1 MKLLVHL
8 IKKDA
13 MALGKLWCFW
23 VLIIVAQVGAA
34 RELSLQ
40 HTVDLLRYQYVE
52 GYFYGI
58 GAAWMLGAYLLAG
71 AAILQDPPVGT
82 RIFWMTRPIS
92 GGMLIR
98 AKLVGIF
105 VFLVLVPALVWLP
118 WWVACGF
125 GVFDLAAAS
134 VKMAELAFFAVAP
147 AVILGAISGDGPR
160 FMLYNIVG
168 VAAAW
173 TLGMVLALRTSGN
186 AHGVVVT
193 RTWIGLL
200 VVAGLAIAAVA
211 TQYRS
216 RRWGRAATQLL
227 SGIVLGSAAAA
238 FLPFDAT
245 TLFKA
250 PKPKPAEFAGQVQF
264 SVHLISVNRNPGPSD
279 TRQVSLS
286 VEVDGRPP
294 KTSIAGSLANVEL
307 SWPDGTRSV
316 SRDVW
321 LMPRYTGA
329 VEAVAEVLGIPA
341 WTPDPETDAKLLLL
355 ANEQR
360 TKHGEKPWAKLPRY
374 RGTTGFWTSFQVDA
388 VVAKKFDEEGPPAC
402 SVDVTA
408 RFQHPHIIFQVPLVA
423 GSSGSGGGM
432 SVHILSAAASQSEKS
447 NTNHY
452 GAWIHTESAPDADTR
467 LFGIET
473 GIAGGILDF
482 ERGRGPN
489 VDFVDSSLAFETMDR
504 MHVSIPFPRLWRE
517 GKWVDG
523 SWSPAILVAARFE
536 DAGSVVRTVRVE
548 KLAYGN

>member
-211 TQYRS
+211 T
-216 RRWGRAATQLL
+216 
-227 SGIVLGSAAAA
+227 
-238 FLPFDAT
+238 
-245 TLFKA
+245 
-250 PKPKPAEFAGQVQF
+250 
-264 SVHLISVNRNPGPSD
+264 
-279 TRQVSLS
+279 
-286 VEVDGRPP
+286 
-294 KTSIAGSLANVEL
+294 
-307 SWPDGTRSV
+307 
-316 SRDVW
+316 
-321 LMPRYTGA
+321 
-329 VEAVAEVLGIPA
+329 
-341 WTPDPETDAKLLLL
+341 
-355 ANEQR
+355 
-360 TKHGEKPWAKLPRY
+360 
-374 RGTTGFWTSFQVDA
+374 
-388 VVAKKFDEEGPPAC
+388 EEP
-402 SVDVTA
+402 
-408 RFQHPHIIFQVPLVA
+408 
-423 GSSGSGGGM
+423 
-432 SVHILSAAASQSEKS
+432 
-447 NTNHY
+447 
-452 GAWIHTESAPDADTR
+452 
-467 LFGIET
+467 
-473 GIAGGILDF
+473 
-482 ERGRGPN
+482 
-489 VDFVDSSLAFETMDR
+489 
-504 MHVSIPFPRLWRE
+504 
-517 GKWVDG
+517 GKWLHRG
-523 SWSPAILVAARFE
+523 SP
-536 DAGSVVRTVRVE
+536 
-548 KLAYGN
+548 